1 MTLFMH
7 SIEYLQ
13 KRIDEEIAGLNFNLE
28 PKELYDPI
36 AYMLSIGGKR
46 LRPALAL
53 LSCDVFG
60 GDIEKAIFPAL
71 AIETFHNFTLIHD
84 DIMDNAPIRRGH
96 TTVYKNAI
104 PMLPFFQV
112 MRCLPKLMSF
122 L

>member
-1 MTLFMH
+1 MH